1 MYVRLHRQRH
11 GGREYTSVHLCESY
25 RDPEKGGKPRNR
37 VIANLGPI
45 EKIGMDAVRNLAS
58 GFSRIAGEQ
67 RSAGAPAPRLLCP
80 KDFGHVFAVAEM
92 WRGLGLSAILSRAGI
107 EGETT
112 FPTAD
117 LVQLMVVNRLCD
129 PCSKLALLDWLDGV
143 YFPGYEES
151 KPSYHHLLRAMDRL
165 IAVKEKAEL
174 LVAKRFLSLHGGP
187 VDLVFYDIT
196 STYFEGDKSLLED
209 DIRKFG
215 YNRDGKLDCRQIV
228 IGIVMTRD
236 GIPLCHHVFPGNTVD
251 KSTVVSV
258 IRDLKSRFRLDRVVF
273 VGDRGMLSEDN
284 LETILDEELGFIVAH
299 TLRRNAVAAEVIEEL
314 GGRFDRTREEEQ
326 FLSDE
331 RTTLRFVLAYSS
343 EIARTVRAERTTR
356 LSLADA
362 FIKNALHRLSNPS
375 PPRGRKPTP
384 QGTYDRIRDY
394 LRDHHLMSLYQIAIE
409 DDRVMVRP
417 NGKTRSWEEK
427 IDGMLLVE
435 TTDLSSPP
443 KEIIHRYKELAEI
456 ERGWRALKSSLLLRP
471 VHHWTEDRIK
481 AHVFICVL
489 ALQIERLMRNRLQA
503 LSVRKALDRLRRIKV
518 GEIRVGDTSTLLPS
532 EGTAEQKEILR
543 ELGVP
548 PPPAVLP
555 GKCSV

>member
-1 MYVRLHRQRH
+1 MFVRLHRQRH

-25 RDPEKGGKPRNR
+25 RDLEKGGKPRSR

-45 EKIGMDAVRNLAS
+45 EKLGMDAVRNLAS

-129 PCSKLALLDWLDGV
+129 PCSKLALLEWLDGV

-151 KPSYHHLLRAMDRL
+151 KPPYHHLLRAMDRL

-174 LVAKRFLSLHGGP
+174 LVAKRFLSLREGP

-362 FIKNALHRLSNPS
+362 FIENALHRLSNPS
-375 PPRGRKPTP
+375 PRGRKPTP

-489 ALQIERLMRNRLQA
+489 ALQIERLMRNRLQT

-518 GEIRVGDTSTLLPS
+518 GEMRVGDTSTLLPS
-532 EGTAEQKEILR
+532 EATAEQKEILR

-548 PPPAVLP
+548 PLPAALR

>member
-1 MYVRLHRQRH
+1 MFVRLHRQRH

-25 RDPEKGGKPRNR
+25 RDPEKGGKPRSH
-37 VIANLGPI
+37 VITNLGPI
-45 EKIGMDAVRNLAS
+45 EKIGMDAIRNLAS

-67 RSAGAPAPRLLCP
+67 QSAELTPRFLCA
-80 KDFGHVFAVAEM
+80 KDFGHVFAVVET
-92 WRGLGLSAILSRAGI
+92 WRELGLSAILSRAGI

-129 PCSKLALLDWLDGV
+129 PCSKLALLEWLDGV

-151 KPSYHHLLRAMDRL
+151 KPPYHHLLRAMDRL
-165 IAVKEKAEL
+165 ITVKQKAEL
-174 LVAKRFLSLHGGP
+174 LVAKRFLSLREGP
-187 VDLVFYDIT
+187 VDLVFYDVT

-215 YNRDGKLDCRQIV
+215 YNRDGKRDCRQIV

-251 KSTVVSV
+251 KTTVVSV

-273 VGDRGMLSEDN
+273 VGDRGMLSDDN

-299 TLRRNAVAAEVIEEL
+299 TLRRNAVAAEVIEKL
-314 GGRFDRTREEEQ
+314 GDRFDRTREEEQ
-326 FLSDE
+326 FLFDE
-331 RTTLRFVLAYSS
+331 RTTVRFVLAYSP
-343 EIARTVRAERTTR
+343 EIARAACAERTKR

-362 FIKNALHRLSNPS
+362 FIGNALRLLSNPS
-375 PPRGRKPTP
+375 PRGRKPTP

-409 DDRVMVRP
+409 ADRVIVRP
-417 NGKTRSWEEK
+417 NEKNRSWEKK

-443 KEIIHRYKELAEI
+443 EEIIHRYKELAEI

-489 ALQIERLMRNRLQA
+489 ALQIERMMRNRLKN
-503 LSVRKALDRLRRIKV
+503 LSVSKALDRLRQIKV
-518 GEIRVGDTSTLLPS
+518 GEMRVGDTYTLLAT
-532 EGTAEQKEILR
+532 EATAEQKEILKD
-543 ELGVP
+543 LGVP
-548 PPPAVLP
+548 SLPPVLRR
-555 GKCSV
+555 KM

>member
-37 VIANLGPI
+37 VIANLGPV
-45 EKIGMDAVRNLAS
+45 EKIGMDTVRSLAD
-58 GFSRIAGEQ
+58 GFSRIAGGE
-67 RSAGAPAPRLLCP
+67 RNTELAPRLLCA
-80 KDFGHVFAVAEM
+80 KDFGHVFAVTET
-92 WRGLGLSAILSRAGI
+92 WKGLGLSAILSRAGI

-112 FPTAD
+112 FSTAE
-117 LVQLMVVNRLCD
+117 LIELMVVNRLCD
-129 PCSKLALLDWLDGV
+129 PCSKLALLEWLDGV

-151 KPSYHHLLRAMDRL
+151 KPPYHHLLRAMDRL

-174 LVAKRFLSLHGGP
+174 LIAKRFLSLHEGP

-215 YNRDGKLDCRQIV
+215 YSRDGKLDCRQIV
-228 IGIVMTRD
+228 IGVVMTRE

-273 VGDRGMLSEDN
+273 VGDRGMLSDDN

-299 TLRRNAVAAEVIEEL
+299 TLRRNAVAAAVIEKL
-314 GGRFDRTREEEQ
+314 GGQFDRTREEEQ
-326 FLSDE
+326 FLTDE
-331 RTTLRFVLAYSS
+331 RTSVRFVLAYSP
-343 EIARTVRAERTTR
+343 EIARTVRAKRLTL
-356 LSLADA
+356 LSLADM
-362 FIKNALHRLSNPS
+362 FIENALLRLANPS
-375 PPRGRKPTP
+375 SRGRKPTP

-394 LRDHHLMSLYQIAIE
+394 LRDHHLLSFYQIEIE
-409 DDRVMVRP
+409 DDRVMVHP

-435 TTDLSSPP
+435 TTDLTSSPE
-443 KEIIHRYKELAEI
+443 EIIKRYKELAEI
-456 ERGWRALKSSLLLRP
+456 ERGWRALKSTLLLRP

-489 ALQIERLMRNRLQA
+489 ALQIERLMRNRLKT
-503 LSVRKALDRLRRIKV
+503 LSVSKAIDRLRRIKV
-518 GEIRVGDTSTLLPS
+518 GQMRVGGASSFLAT
-532 EGTAEQKEILR
+532 EVTAEQKKIMR

-548 PPPAVLP
+548 ALP
-555 GKCSV
+555 TAFP

>member
-11 GGREYTSVHLCESY
+11 GGREYTSVHLCESF
-25 RDPEKGGKPRNR
+25 RDPGKGGKPRNR
-37 VIANLGPI
+37 VIVNLGPV
-45 EKIGMDAVRNLAS
+45 EKIGMDAVRNLAD

-67 RSAGAPAPRLLCP
+67 RNTALVPHLLGI
-80 KDFGHVFAVAEM
+80 KDFGHVFAMAET
-92 WRGLGLSAILSRAGI
+92 WKGLGLSKILSRAGI

-117 LVQLMVVNRLCD
+117 LIELMVVNRLCD
-129 PCSKLALLDWLDGV
+129 PCSKLALLEWLDGV
-143 YFPGYEES
+143 YFPGHEES
-151 KPSYHHLLRAMDRL
+151 KPPYHHLLRAMDRL

-174 LVAKRFLSLHGGP
+174 LIAKHFLSLHGGP

-215 YNRDGKLDCRQIV
+215 YSRDGKLDCRQIV
-228 IGIVMTRD
+228 IGVVMTRE

-299 TLRRNAVAAEVIEEL
+299 TLRRNAVAADVIEKL

-331 RTTLRFVLAYSS
+331 RTAVRFVLAYSP
-343 EIARTVRAERTTR
+343 EIALMVRAKR
-356 LSLADA
+356 LTLLSQADA
-362 FIKNALHRLSNPS
+362 FIKNALFRLSNPS
-375 PPRGRKPTP
+375 PRGRKATP

-394 LRDHHLMSLYQIAIE
+394 LRDHHLMSLYQVEIE

-417 NGKTRSWEEK
+417 NEKNRSWEKK

-435 TTDLSSPP
+435 TTDLTSPLE
-443 KEIIHRYKELAEI
+443 EIIKRYKELAEI
-456 ERGWRALKSSLLLRP
+456 ERGWRALKSTLLLRP

-489 ALQIERLMRNRLQA
+489 ALQIERLMRNRLKT
-503 LSVRKALDRLRRIKV
+503 LSVSKALDRLRRIKV
-518 GEIRVGDTSTLLPS
+518 GEMRVGDTSTLLAS
-532 EGTAEQKEILR
+532 EVTAEQKEIMRKL
-543 ELGVP
+543 VIP
-548 PPPAVLP
+548 PLP
-555 GKCSV
+555 VAFP

>member
-25 RDPEKGGKPRNR
+25 RDPDKGGKPRNR
-37 VIANLGPI
+37 VIANLGPV
-45 EKIGMDAVRNLAS
+45 EKIGMDAVRSLAD

-67 RSAGAPAPRLLCP
+67 QRTVEQLPRLLGA
-80 KDFGHVFAVAEM
+80 KDFGNVFAVTET
-92 WRGLGLSAILSRAGI
+92 WQGLGLSAILSRAGI

-117 LVQLMVVNRLCD
+117 LIELMVVNRLCD
-129 PCSKLALLDWLDGV
+129 PCSKLALLEWLDGV

-151 KPSYHHLLRAMDRL
+151 KPPYHHLLRAMDRL

-174 LVAKRFLSLHGGP
+174 LIAKRFLSLHEGP

-196 STYFEGDKSLLED
+196 STYFEGDKSLREN

-215 YNRDGKLDCRQIV
+215 YNRDGKLNCRQIV
-228 IGIVMTRD
+228 MGIVMTRE

-273 VGDRGMLSEDN
+273 VGDRGMLSDDN
-284 LETILDEELGFIVAH
+284 LDTILDEELGFIVAH
-299 TLRRNAVAAEVIEEL
+299 TLRRNAVAAKVIEKLEE
-314 GGRFDRTREEEQ
+314 RFDRTQEEEQ
-326 FLSDE
+326 FLADE
-331 RTTLRFVLAYSS
+331 RESVRFVLAYSP
-343 EIARTVRAERTTR
+343 EIARTVRAKRTTL
-356 LSLADA
+356 LSQADA
-362 FIKNALHRLSNPS
+362 FMENALLRLASPS
-375 PPRGRKPTP
+375 PRGRKPTP

-394 LRDHHLMSLYQIAIE
+394 LRDHHLLSLYQVGI
-409 DDRVMVRP
+409 DGDHVMVHP

-443 KEIIHRYKELAEI
+443 EEIIHRYKELAEI
-456 ERGWRALKSSLLLRP
+456 ERGWRALKSTLLLRP

-489 ALQIERLMRNRLQA
+489 ALQIERLMRNRLKT
-503 LSVRKALDRLRRIKV
+503 LSVSKALDRLRRIKV
-518 GEIRVGDTSTLLPS
+518 GEMRVGDTATLLAT
-532 EGTAEQKEILR
+532 EVTAEQKEILR

-548 PPPAVLP
+548 PLPAAFP
-555 GKCSV
+555 

>member
-25 RDPEKGGKPRNR
+25 RDPDKGGKPRNR
-37 VIANLGPI
+37 VIANLGPV
-45 EKIGMDAVRNLAS
+45 EKIGMDAVRSLAD

-67 RSAGAPAPRLLCP
+67 QRTVEQLPRLLGA
-80 KDFGHVFAVAEM
+80 KDFGNVFAVAET
-92 WRGLGLSAILSRAGI
+92 WKGLGLSAILSRAGI

-117 LVQLMVVNRLCD
+117 LIELMVVNRLCD
-129 PCSKLALLDWLDGV
+129 PCSKLALLEWLDGV

-151 KPSYHHLLRAMDRL
+151 KPPYHHLLRAMDRL

-174 LVAKRFLSLHGGP
+174 LIAKRFLSLHEGP

-228 IGIVMTRD
+228 MGIVMTRE

-273 VGDRGMLSEDN
+273 VGDRGMLSDDN
-284 LETILDEELGFIVAH
+284 LDTILDEELGFIVAH
-299 TLRRNAVAAEVIEEL
+299 TLRRNAVAAKVIEKLEE
-314 GGRFDRTREEEQ
+314 RFDRTQEEEQ
-326 FLSDE
+326 FLADE
-331 RTTLRFVLAYSS
+331 RESVRFVLAYSP
-343 EIARTVRAERTTR
+343 EIARTVRAKRTTL
-356 LSLADA
+356 LSQADA
-362 FIKNALHRLSNPS
+362 FMENALLRLASPS
-375 PPRGRKPTP
+375 PRGRKPTP

-394 LRDHHLMSLYQIAIE
+394 LRDHHLLSLYQVGI
-409 DDRVMVRP
+409 DGDHVMVHP

-443 KEIIHRYKELAEI
+443 EEIIHRYKELAEI
-456 ERGWRALKSSLLLRP
+456 ERGWRALKSTLLLRP

-489 ALQIERLMRNRLQA
+489 ALQIERLMRNRLKT
-503 LSVRKALDRLRRIKV
+503 LSVSKALDRLRRIKV
-518 GEIRVGDTSTLLPS
+518 GEMRVGDTATLLAT
-532 EGTAEQKEILR
+532 EVTAEQKEIMR

-548 PPPAVLP
+548 PLPAAFL
-555 GKCSV
+555 

>member
-25 RDPEKGGKPRNR
+25 RDPEKGGKPRSR

-45 EKIGMDAVRNLAS
+45 EKIGMDAVRNLAI

-67 RSAGAPAPRLLCP
+67 RSADAPAPRLLCP

-129 PCSKLALLDWLDGV
+129 PCSKLALLEWLDGV

-151 KPSYHHLLRAMDRL
+151 KPPYHHLLRAMDRL

-174 LVAKRFLSLHGGP
+174 LVAKRFLSLHEGP

-251 KSTVVSV
+251 KSTVASV
-258 IRDLKSRFRLDRVVF
+258 IHDLKSRFRLDRVVF

-331 RTTLRFVLAYSS
+331 RTTLRFVLAYSP

-362 FIKNALHRLSNPS
+362 FIGNALHRLSNPS
-375 PPRGRKPTP
+375 PRGRKPTP

-489 ALQIERLMRNRLQA
+489 ALQIERLMRNRLQT

-518 GEIRVGDTSTLLPS
+518 GEMRVGDTSTLLAS
-532 EGTAEQKEILR
+532 EATAEQKEILR

-548 PPPAVLP
+548 PLPAALR

>member
-1 MYVRLHRQRH
+1 L
-11 GGREYTSVHLCESY
+11 
-25 RDPEKGGKPRNR
+25 
-37 VIANLGPI
+37 
-45 EKIGMDAVRNLAS
+45 
-58 GFSRIAGEQ
+58 
-67 RSAGAPAPRLLCP
+67 PRLLGA
-80 KDFGHVFAVAEM
+80 KDFGHVFAVTET
-92 WRGLGLSAILSRAGI
+92 WRGLGLSAILSHAGI

-117 LVQLMVVNRLCD
+117 LIELMVVNRLCD
-129 PCSKLALLDWLDGV
+129 PCSKLALLEWLDGV

-151 KPSYHHLLRAMDRL
+151 KPPYHHLLRAMDRL

-174 LVAKRFLSLHGGP
+174 LVAKRFLSLREGP

-228 IGIVMTRD
+228 IGIVMTRE

-299 TLRRNAVAAEVIEEL
+299 TLRRNAVAAEVIEKL
-314 GGRFDRTREEEQ
+314 GGRFDRTRDEEQ
-326 FLSDE
+326 FMSDE
-331 RTTLRFVLAYSS
+331 RTSVRFVLAYSP
-343 EIARTVRAERTTR
+343 EIACTVLAERTRR
-356 LSLADA
+356 LSLADT
-362 FIKNALHRLSNPS
+362 FIENALHWLSNPS
-375 PPRGRKPTP
+375 PRGRKPTP

-394 LRDHHLMSLYQIAIE
+394 LRDHHLMSFYQMEIE
-409 DDRVMVRP
+409 DDRVLVHP
-417 NGKTRSWEEK
+417 NGKVRSWEEK

-435 TTDLSSPP
+435 TTDLTSPP
-443 KEIIHRYKELAEI
+443 EEIIKRYKELAEI
-456 ERGWRALKSSLLLRP
+456 ERGWRALKSTLLLRP

-489 ALQIERLMRNRLQA
+489 ALQIERLMRNRLKT
-503 LSVRKALDRLRRIKV
+503 LSVSKALDRLRRIKV
-518 GEIRVGDTSTLLPS
+518 GEMRVGDTATLLAT
-532 EGTAEQKEILR
+532 EVTAEQKEIMK

-548 PPPAVLP
+548 PLPAAFP
-555 GKCSV
+555 

>member
-37 VIANLGPI
+37 VIANLGPV
-45 EKIGMDAVRNLAS
+45 EKISMDAVRNLAD

-67 RSAGAPAPRLLCP
+67 RNVEHLPRLLGA
-80 KDFGHVFAVAEM
+80 KDFGHVFAVTET
-92 WRGLGLSAILSRAGI
+92 WNGLGLSAILSRAGI

-117 LVQLMVVNRLCD
+117 LIELMVVNRLCD
-129 PCSKLALLDWLDGV
+129 PCSKLALLEWLDDV
-143 YFPGYEES
+143 YFPGYEER
-151 KPSYHHLLRAMDRL
+151 KPPYHHLLRAMDRL

-174 LVAKRFLSLHGGP
+174 LIAKRFLSLREGP

-228 IGIVMTRD
+228 IGIVMTRE
-236 GIPLCHHVFPGNTVD
+236 GIPLCHHVFPGNTAD

-299 TLRRNAVAAEVIEEL
+299 TLRRNAEAAKVIEKL
-314 GGRFDRTREEEQ
+314 GDRFDRTREEEQ

-331 RTTLRFVLAYSS
+331 RTSVRFVLAYSP
-343 EIARTVRAERTTR
+343 EIALTARAKRTKL
-356 LSLADA
+356 LSQADV
-362 FIKNALHRLSNPS
+362 FIENALFRLSNPS
-375 PPRGRKPTP
+375 PRGRKATP

-394 LRDHHLMSLYQIAIE
+394 LRDHHLMSLYQVEIE
-409 DDRVMVRP
+409 DDRVIVHP

-435 TTDLSSPP
+435 TTDLTSPP
-443 KEIIHRYKELAEI
+443 EGIIQRYKELAEI
-456 ERGWRALKSSLLLRP
+456 ERGWRALKSTLLLRP

-489 ALQIERLMRNRLQA
+489 ALQIERLMRNRLKT
-503 LSVRKALDRLRRIKV
+503 LSVSKALDRLRRIKV
-518 GEIRVGDTSTLLPS
+518 GEMRVGDTAKLLAT
-532 EGTAEQKEILR
+532 EVTAEQKEIMR

-548 PPPAVLP
+548 PLPAAFL
-555 GKCSV
+555 

>member
-1 MYVRLHRQRH
+1 MFVRLHRQRH

-45 EKIGMDAVRNLAS
+45 EKIGIDAVRNLAS

-67 RSAGAPAPRLLCP
+67 PSAALLPHLLCA
-80 KDFGHVFAVAEM
+80 KDFGHVFAVTET
-92 WRGLGLSAILSRAGI
+92 WKCLGLSAILSRAGI
-107 EGETT
+107 GGETT

-117 LVQLMVVNRLCD
+117 LIELMVVNRLCD
-129 PCSKLALLDWLDGV
+129 PCSKLALLEWLDGV

-151 KPSYHHLLRAMDRL
+151 KPPYHHLLRAMDRL

-174 LVAKRFLSLHGGP
+174 LIAKRFLSLRDGP

-215 YNRDGKLDCRQIV
+215 YNRDGKRGCRQIV

-258 IRDLKSRFRLDRVVF
+258 IHDLKSRFRLDRVVF
-273 VGDRGMLSEDN
+273 DGDRGMLADDN
-284 LETILDEELGFIVAH
+284 LRTILDEELGFIVAH
-299 TLRRNAVAAEVIEEL
+299 TLRRNAVAAEVIEKL
-314 GGRFDRTREEEQ
+314 GDRFDRTRDEEQ

-331 RTTLRFVLAYSS
+331 RTSVRFVLAYAP
-343 EIARTVRAERTTR
+343 EIACTVRAELTRR
-356 LSLADA
+356 LSLADT
-362 FIKNALHRLSNPS
+362 FIENALHWLSNPS
-375 PPRGRKPTP
+375 ARGRKPTP

-394 LRDHHLMSLYQIAIE
+394 LRDHHLMSLYQVEID
-409 DDRVMVRP
+409 DDRVMVHP
-417 NGKTRSWEEK
+417 NGKTRCWEEK

-435 TTDLSSPP
+435 TTDLTSPP
-443 KEIIHRYKELAEI
+443 EEIIHRYKELAEI
-456 ERGWRALKSSLLLRP
+456 ERGWRALKSTLLLRP

-489 ALQIERLMRNRLQA
+489 ALQIERLMRNRLKT
-503 LSVRKALDRLRRIKV
+503 LSVSKALDRLRRIKV
-518 GEIRVGDTSTLLPS
+518 GEMRVGDTSTLLAT
-532 EGTAEQKEILR
+532 EVTAEQNEIMR
-543 ELGVP
+543 ELGIP
-548 PPPAVLP
+548 PLPAAFL

>member
-1 MYVRLHRQRH
+1 MFVRLHRQRH

-25 RDPEKGGKPRNR
+25 RDPEKGGKPRSH
-37 VIANLGPI
+37 VITNLGPI
-45 EKIGMDAVRNLAS
+45 EKIGMDAIRNLAS

-67 RSAGAPAPRLLCP
+67 QSAELTSRFLCA
-80 KDFGHVFAVAEM
+80 KDFGHVFAVVET
-92 WRGLGLSAILSRAGI
+92 WRGLGLSSILTRAGI

-129 PCSKLALLDWLDGV
+129 PCSKLALLEWLDGV
-143 YFPGYEES
+143 YFPGYEEI
-151 KPSYHHLLRAMDRL
+151 KPPYHHLLRAMDRL
-165 IAVKEKAEL
+165 ITVKQKTEL
-174 LVAKRFLSLHGGP
+174 LVAKCFLSLREGP

-215 YNRDGKLDCRQIV
+215 YNRDGKRDCRQIV

-251 KSTVVSV
+251 KTTVVSV
-258 IRDLKSRFRLDRVVF
+258 IRDLKSPFRLNRVVF
-273 VGDRGMLSEDN
+273 VGDRGMLSDDN
-284 LETILDEELGFIVAH
+284 LETVLDEELGFIVAH
-299 TLRRNAVAAEVIEEL
+299 TLRRNAVAAEVIEKL
-314 GGRFDRTREEEQ
+314 RDRFDRTREEEQ
-326 FLSDE
+326 FLFDE
-331 RTTLRFVLAYSS
+331 RTTVRFVLAYSP
-343 EIARTVRAERTTR
+343 EIARVSCAERTKR

-362 FIKNALHRLSNPS
+362 FIDNALRLLSNPS
-375 PPRGRKPTP
+375 PRGRKPTP

-409 DDRVMVRP
+409 ADRVIVRP
-417 NGKTRSWEEK
+417 NEKNRSWENK

-443 KEIIHRYKELAEI
+443 EEIIHRYKELAEI

-471 VHHWTEDRIK
+471 VHHWTENRIK

-489 ALQIERLMRNRLQA
+489 ALQIERMMRNRLKT
-503 LSVRKALDRLRRIKV
+503 LSVSKALDRLRQIKV
-518 GEIRVGDTSTLLPS
+518 GKMRVGDTSTLLAT
-532 EGTAEQKEILR
+532 EATAEQKKILKK
-543 ELGVP
+543 LGVSSL
-548 PPPAVLP
+548 PPALR
-555 GKCSV
+555 GKM

>member
-37 VIANLGPI
+37 VIANLGPV
-45 EKIGMDAVRNLAS
+45 EKIGMDTVRSLAD

-67 RSAGAPAPRLLCP
+67 RNSEHLSRLIGA
-80 KDFGHVFAVAEM
+80 KDFGHVFAVAET
-92 WRGLGLSAILSRAGI
+92 WKGLGLSAILFRAGI

-117 LVQLMVVNRLCD
+117 LIELMVVNRLCD
-129 PCSKLALLDWLDGV
+129 PCSKLALLEWLDGV
-143 YFPGYEES
+143 YFPGYEEN
-151 KPSYHHLLRAMDRL
+151 KPPYHHLLRAMDRL

-174 LVAKRFLSLHGGP
+174 LIAKRFLSLHEGP

-228 IGIVMTRD
+228 IGIVMTRE

-258 IRDLKSRFRLDRVVF
+258 IRDLKSRFRLDRVIF
-273 VGDRGMLSEDN
+273 VGDRGMLSADN

-299 TLRRNAVAAEVIEEL
+299 TLRRNAVAADVIERL
-314 GGRFDRTREEEQ
+314 GERFDRTQEEEQ
-326 FLSDE
+326 FFSDE
-331 RTTLRFVLAYSS
+331 RTKVRFVLAYSP
-343 EIARTVRAERTTR
+343 EIALTACAKRTTL
-356 LSLADA
+356 LSQADV
-362 FIKNALHRLSNPS
+362 FIENALLRLSNPS
-375 PPRGRKPTP
+375 LRGRQPTP

-394 LRDHHLMSLYQIAIE
+394 LRDHHLMSLYQVEIE
-409 DDRVMVRP
+409 GDRVMVHP
-417 NGKTRSWEEK
+417 NIKARSWEEK

-435 TTDLSSPP
+435 TTDLTSPP
-443 KEIIHRYKELAEI
+443 EEIIHRYKELAEI
-456 ERGWRALKSSLLLRP
+456 ERGWRALKSTLLLRP

-489 ALQIERLMRNRLQA
+489 ALQIERLMRNRLKT
-503 LSVRKALDRLRRIKV
+503 LSVSKALDRLRQIKV
-518 GEIRVGDTSTLLPS
+518 GEIKVGDTSTLLAT
-532 EGTAEQKEILR
+532 EVTAEQKEIMRKLA
-543 ELGVP
+543 VP
-548 PPPAVLP
+548 AFPTAFV
-555 GKCSV
+555 

>member
-1 MYVRLHRQRH
+1 MSKF
-11 GGREYTSVHLCESY
+11 GVHLCESY
-25 RDPEKGGKPRNR
+25 RDPEKGGKPRSR

-45 EKIGMDAVRNLAS
+45 EKIGMDAVRNLAN

-129 PCSKLALLDWLDGV
+129 PCSKLALLEWLDGV

-151 KPSYHHLLRAMDRL
+151 KPPYHHLLRAMDRL

-174 LVAKRFLSLHGGP
+174 LVAKRFLSLHEGP

-258 IRDLKSRFRLDRVVF
+258 IRDLKSRFRLNRVIF

-331 RTTLRFVLAYSS
+331 RTTLRFVLAYSP

-362 FIKNALHRLSNPS
+362 FIENALHRLSNPS
-375 PPRGRKPTP
+375 PRGRKPTP

-489 ALQIERLMRNRLQA
+489 ALQIERLMRNRLQT

-518 GEIRVGDTSTLLPS
+518 GEMRVGDTSTLLPS

-548 PPPAVLP
+548 PLPAAL
-555 GKCSV
+555 

>member
-11 GGREYTSVHLCESY
+11 RGREYTSVHLCESY

-37 VIANLGPI
+37 VIANLGPV
-45 EKIGMDAVRNLAS
+45 EKIGMDAVRSLAD
-58 GFSRIAGEQ
+58 GFSRIAGGGE
-67 RSAGAPAPRLLCP
+67 RNTDLLPRLLGA
-80 KDFGHVFAVAEM
+80 KDFGHVFAVAET
-92 WRGLGLSAILSRAGI
+92 WKGLGLSAILSRTGI

-117 LVQLMVVNRLCD
+117 LIELMVINRLCD
-129 PCSKLALLDWLDGV
+129 PCSKLALLEWLDGV
-143 YFPGYEES
+143 YFPGHEES
-151 KPSYHHLLRAMDRL
+151 KPPYHHLLRAMDRL

-174 LVAKRFLSLHGGP
+174 LIAKRFLSLHEGP

-228 IGIVMTRD
+228 IGVVMTRE
-236 GIPLCHHVFPGNTVD
+236 GIPLCHHVFPGNTAD

-284 LETILDEELGFIVAH
+284 LETILDEEFGFIVAH
-299 TLRRNAVAAEVIEEL
+299 TLRRNVVAADVIEKL
-314 GGRFDRTREEEQ
+314 GERFDRTRKEEH
-326 FLSDE
+326 FLFDE
-331 RTTLRFVLAYSS
+331 RTSVRFVLAYSP
-343 EIARTVRAERTTR
+343 EIALTARAKRTAL
-356 LSLADA
+356 LSQADE
-362 FIKNALHRLSNPS
+362 FIKNALLRLSNPS
-375 PPRGRKPTP
+375 TRGRKPTP

-394 LRDHHLMSLYQIAIE
+394 LRDHHLMSLFQVEIE
-409 DDRVMVRP
+409 DDRVMVHP

-435 TTDLSSPP
+435 TTDLASPP
-443 KEIIHRYKELAEI
+443 EEIINRYKELAEV
-456 ERGWRALKSSLLLRP
+456 ERGWRALKSTLLLRP
-471 VHHWTEDRIK
+471 VHHWTEERIK

-489 ALQIERLMRNRLQA
+489 ALQIERLMRNRLKT
-503 LSVRKALDRLRRIKV
+503 LSVNKALDRLRRIKI
-518 GEIRVGDTSTLLPS
+518 GEIKVGDTTKLLAT
-532 EGTAEQKEILR
+532 EVTVEQKEIMRKLS
-543 ELGVP
+543 LP
-548 PPPAVLP
+548 PLP
-555 GKCSV
+555 SAFS

>member
-1 MYVRLHRQRH
+1 
-11 GGREYTSVHLCESY
+11 
-25 RDPEKGGKPRNR
+25 
-37 VIANLGPI
+37 
-45 EKIGMDAVRNLAS
+45 MDAVRNLAD

-67 RSAGAPAPRLLCP
+67 RSAELVPRLLGA
-80 KDFGHVFAVAEM
+80 KDFGHVFAVTET
-92 WRGLGLSAILSRAGI
+92 WKCLGLSAILSRAGI

-112 FPTAD
+112 FPTTD
-117 LVQLMVVNRLCD
+117 LIKLMVVNRLCD
-129 PCSKLALLDWLDGV
+129 PCSKLALLEWLDGV

-151 KPSYHHLLRAMDRL
+151 KPPYHHLLRAMDRL
-165 IAVKEKAEL
+165 IAAKEKAEL
-174 LVAKRFLSLHGGP
+174 LIAKRFLSLHEGP

-236 GIPLCHHVFPGNTVD
+236 GIPLCHHLFPGNTVD

-299 TLRRNAVAAEVIEEL
+299 TLRRNVVAADVIEKL
-314 GGRFDRTREEEQ
+314 GERFDRTRKEEQ
-326 FLSDE
+326 FLFDE
-331 RTTLRFVLAYSS
+331 RTSVRFVLAYSP
-343 EIARTVRAERTTR
+343 EIALTARAKRTAL
-356 LSLADA
+356 LSQTNE
-362 FIKNALHRLSNPS
+362 FIKNALLRLSNPS
-375 PPRGRKPTP
+375 PRGRKPTP

-394 LRDHHLMSLYQIAIE
+394 LRDHHLMSFYQVEIE
-409 DDRVMVRP
+409 DDRVMVHP
-417 NGKTRSWEEK
+417 NDKARSWEEK

-435 TTDLSSPP
+435 TTDLSLPP
-443 KEIIHRYKELAEI
+443 EEIIQRYKELAEI
-456 ERGWRALKSSLLLRP
+456 ERGWRALKSTLLLRP

-489 ALQIERLMRNRLQA
+489 ALQIERLMRNRLKT
-503 LSVRKALDRLRRIKV
+503 LSVGKALDRLRRIKV
-518 GEIRVGDTSTLLPS
+518 GEIRVGQTVKLLAA
-532 EGTAEQKEILR
+532 EVTAEQKEIMK
-543 ELGVP
+543 ELGVYP
-548 PPPAVLP
+548 FPA
-555 GKCSV
+555 SFS

>member
-37 VIANLGPI
+37 VIANLGPV
-45 EKIGMDAVRNLAS
+45 EKIGMDAVRNLAD
-58 GFSRIAGEQ
+58 GFSRIAGEP
-67 RSAGAPAPRLLCP
+67 RSTELAPRLLGA
-80 KDFGHVFAVAEM
+80 KDFGHVFAVTET
-92 WRGLGLSAILSRAGI
+92 WKGLGLSKILSRSGI
-107 EGETT
+107 EGDTT
-112 FPTAD
+112 FPTAE
-117 LVQLMVVNRLCD
+117 LIELMVVNRLCD
-129 PCSKLALLDWLDGV
+129 PCSKLALLEWLDGV
-143 YFPGYEES
+143 YFPRYEKS
-151 KPSYHHLLRAMDRL
+151 KPPYHHLLRAMDRL

-174 LVAKRFLSLHGGP
+174 LIAKRFLALHEGP
-187 VDLVFYDIT
+187 LDLVFYDIT
-196 STYFEGDKSLLED
+196 STYFEGDKSLQED

-215 YNRDGKLDCRQIV
+215 YSRDGKLDCRQIV
-228 IGIVMTRD
+228 IGIVMTRE

-258 IRDLKSRFRLDRVVF
+258 IHDLKSRFRLDRVVF

-299 TLRRNAVAAEVIEEL
+299 TLRRNAIAADVIEKL
-314 GGRFDRTREEEQ
+314 GEQFDRTRDEEQ
-326 FLSDE
+326 FLFDE
-331 RTTLRFVLAYSS
+331 RTSVRFVLAYSP
-343 EIARTVRAERTTR
+343 EIALMACAKRTTL
-356 LSLADA
+356 LSQADV
-362 FIKNALHRLSNPS
+362 FIEDVLRRLSNPS
-375 PPRGRKPTP
+375 PRGRKPTP

-394 LRDHHLMSLYQIAIE
+394 LRDHHLMSFYQVEIE
-409 DDRVMVRP
+409 DDHVMVHP

-443 KEIIHRYKELAEI
+443 EEIIKRYKELAEI
-456 ERGWRALKSSLLLRP
+456 ERGWRALKSTLLLRP

-489 ALQIERLMRNRLQA
+489 ALQIERLMRNRLKT
-503 LSVRKALDRLRRIKV
+503 LSVGKAIDRLRQIKV
-518 GEIRVGDTSTLLPS
+518 GEMRVGDTTTLLAT
-532 EGTAEQKEILR
+532 EVTAEQKQILR

-548 PPPAVLP
+548 PFPAAF
-555 GKCSV
+555 S